1 MLKARA
7 TKIGRRLSDVIAERE
22 ARDPEYARSRQEA
35 VPGLMFA
42 NAVTLARVQNHL
54 TQAELAA
61 KIGTTNTAVS
71 RLESG
76 RHVPSL
82 DTVQKVSDAL
92 GVGFG
97 VKVRPARQLEIEVVP
112 TAGGTFVG
120 TARYATVK
128 PGSDRG
134 VWVVRLN
141 EKVIATEPTQTLA
154 LSSAKKALRVRGGVV
169 ATHRSTGELRE
180 IREVKPASELEAH
193 AG

>member
-22 ARDPEYARSRQEA
+22 ARDPDYARSRQEA
-35 VPGLMFA
+35 VPGLLFA
-42 NAVTLARVQNHL
+42 NAVTLARVQNRL

-97 VKVRPARQLEIEVVP
+97 VKVRPARQLEIEIVP
-112 TAGGTFVG
+112 AAGGFVG

-141 EKVIATEPTQTLA
+141 ERVIATEPTQTRA
-154 LSSAKKALRVRGGVV
+154 VSFAKKALRVRGGVV

-180 IREVKPASELEAH
+180 VREVRPATELEAH